1 MESFIHRDYL
11 PKLIM
16 LALIE
21 TTKTF
26 IAVDL
31 KLRVR
36 DFISSIDDL
45 MGGDPDE
52 DLRRD
57 LMNQFNSCKEA
68 IAIIDQ
74 VLMQK

>member
-1 MESFIHRDYL
+1 
-11 PKLIM
+11 M

-21 TTKTF
+21 ATKTF

-31 KLRVR
+31 KLRIR
-36 DFISSIDDL
+36 EFISSPEDM

-52 DLRRD
+52 ELRRS
-57 LMNQFNSCKEA
+57 LINQLSSYEEA

-74 VLMQK
+74 VLNQN

>member
-1 MESFIHRDYL
+1 
-11 PKLIM
+11 M

-21 TTKTF
+21 ATKTF

-31 KLRVR
+31 KLRIR
-36 DFISSIDDL
+36 DFISSPEDM

-52 DLRRD
+52 ELRRCLTTQMD
-57 LMNQFNSCKEA
+57 SYKEA

-74 VLMQK
+74 VLTQK

>member
-1 MESFIHRDYL
+1 MVYRDYL

-21 TTKTF
+21 ATKTF

-31 KLRVR
+31 KQRIR
-36 DFISSIDDL
+36 EFISSPEDM

-52 DLRRD
+52 ELRKS
-57 LMNQFNSCKEA
+57 LTNQLNSYKEA

-74 VLMQK
+74 VLTQK

>member
-1 MESFIHRDYL
+1 
-11 PKLIM
+11 M

-21 TTKTF
+21 ATKTF

-31 KLRVR
+31 KLRIR
-36 DFISSIDDL
+36 EFISSPEDM

-52 DLRRD
+52 ELRKS
-57 LMNQFNSCKEA
+57 LTNQLNSYKEA

-74 VLMQK
+74 VLTQK

>member
-1 MESFIHRDYL
+1 
-11 PKLIM
+11 M

-21 TTKTF
+21 ATKKF

-31 KLRVR
+31 KLRTK
-36 DFISSIDDL
+36 DFISSIDDM

-52 DLRRD
+52 KLRKDLTKQ
-57 LMNQFNSCKEA
+57 LKSYKEA
-68 IAIIDQ
+68 IAIIDE

>member
-1 MESFIHRDYL
+1 
-11 PKLIM
+11 M

-21 TTKTF
+21 ATKTF

-31 KLRVR
+31 KQRIR
-36 DFISSIDDL
+36 EFISSPEDM

-52 DLRRD
+52 ELRKS
-57 LMNQFNSCKEA
+57 LTNQLNSYKEA

-74 VLMQK
+74 VLTQK